1 MICVSS
7 QFQFVALAID
17 IMHGRGSS
25 KEMCLQLQP
34 DKAKVMLCIIR
45 RQKVLYTLFITNKMD
60 HFSFKSEHV
69 IHEANSLK
77 RLVRI
82 VMKQLCT
89 AVKKFISEV

>member
-1 MICVSS
+1 M
-7 QFQFVALAID
+7 ALAID

-45 RQKVLYTLFITNKMD
+45 QQKVLYTLFITNKMD

-89 AVKKFISEV
+89 AVTKFISEV